1 MGKCFCE
8 LFMKKNENE
17 IIINRFRI
25 LPQKCLA
32 FRFFELIDQRRLF
45 SMNWLFESLIS
56 TSLISTDL
64 MIWLVYHTLW
74 GRKQRRKTWLV
85 RTQALQILWD
95 SVYILYARIHQF
107 LPPLMVAI
115 KVWKMPKRKVCLSHL
130 GDNKKCLLG
139 ISVSNKYIPHKSI
152 SEESKVNPKCIN

>member
-1 MGKCFCE
+1 
-8 LFMKKNENE
+8 
-17 IIINRFRI
+17 
-25 LPQKCLA
+25 
-32 FRFFELIDQRRLF
+32 
-45 SMNWLFESLIS
+45 MNWLFESLIS

-152 SEESKVNPKCIN
+152 SEESKVNPKCINENPIISIFALLWTWSSIFRTKISDECSVLWNQLN